1 MLKFEFYETIDELND
16 LVDKRDDCKD
26 NDVENTV
33 NKIIEDIRIKKDEA
47 LLRYTKELDGVEL
60 SEGMLIEKDEIEN
73 IANIVSKEIFKALE
87 LAKNNIEKFHKK
99 QIQESYITFEKN
111 GVYIGQKV
119 VPIEKVGVYVPG
131 GTAAYPSSVLMN
143 VIPAKIAGVK
153 EIIMVTPPYKNGKIN
168 PIIAAA
174 AIIAGVD
181 KIFTI
186 GGAQA
191 IAALAYGTETVD
203 KVDKIVGPGN
213 VYVAT
218 AKKKLYGK
226 VDIDM
231 IAGPSEIL
239 IIADKRA
246 NPKFIAADLLSQAE
260 HDKLAASILVTT
272 SKDIYNKVNI
282 EIEKQ
287 IENLERKD
295 IASESI
301 KNFGRAIICP
311 NIDLAIEIA
320 NELAPEHLE
329 LMIEN
334 PMKYLGK
341 IKNAGSIFLG
351 DNTPEAI
358 GDYFAGV
365 NHVLPTNRT
374 ARFFSGLSVDS
385 FTKKIS
391 YTYYTKEAIE
401 ENGHNIVLLAN
412 EEGLTAH
419 GNSIKIR
426 IEENKNE

>member
-1 MLKFEFYETIDELND
+1 MLKFEFYETIDKLNNA
-16 LVDKRDDCKD
+16 VDKRDSYIDV
-26 NDVENTV
+26 DVENAV
-33 NKIIEDIRIKKDEA
+33 NKIIEDIRTQKDNA
-47 LLRYTKELDGVEL
+47 LLKYTKELDGVEL
-60 SEGMLIEKDEIEN
+60 ESMLIEKDEIEN
-73 IANIVSKEIFKALE
+73 IANSVSKEIFKALE

-111 GVYIGQKV
+111 GVYLGQKV

-153 EIIMVTPPYKNGKIN
+153 EIVMVTPPTKDGKIS
-168 PIIAAA
+168 PVIAAA
-174 AIIAGVD
+174 AVIAGVD

-213 VYVAT
+213 IYVAT

-239 IIADKRA
+239 VIADKRA
-246 NPKFIAADLLSQAE
+246 NAKFVAADLLSQAE
-260 HDKLAASILVTT
+260 HDKLAACILVTT
-272 SKDIYNKVNI
+272 SKELYNQVNK
-282 EIEKQ
+282 ELREQ
-287 IENLERKD
+287 IENLDRKN
-295 IASESI
+295 IAKNSI
-301 KNFGRAIICP
+301 ENFGRAIMCS
-311 NIDLAIEIA
+311 NIEIAIEIA

-341 IKNAGSIFLG
+341 VKNAGSVFLG
-351 DNTPEAI
+351 DNTPEAV

-391 YTYYTKEAIE
+391 YTYYTKEAIK
-401 ENGHNIVLLAN
+401 ENGDNIMLLAN

-419 GNSIKIR
+419 ENSIKIR

>member
-1 MLKFEFYETIDELND
+1 MLKFEFYETIDKLND
-16 LVDKRDDCKD
+16 AVDKRDSYIDV
-26 NDVENTV
+26 DVENAV
-33 NKIIEDIRIKKDEA
+33 NKIIEDIRTQKDNA
-47 LLRYTKELDGVEL
+47 LLKYTKELDGVEL
-60 SEGMLIEKDEIEN
+60 ESMLIEKDEIEN
-73 IANIVSKEIFKALE
+73 IANSVSKEIFKALE

-111 GVYIGQKV
+111 GVYLGQKV

-153 EIIMVTPPYKNGKIN
+153 EIVMVTPPTKDGKIS
-168 PIIAAA
+168 PVIAAA
-174 AIIAGVD
+174 AVIAGVD

-213 VYVAT
+213 IYVAT

-239 IIADKRA
+239 VIADKRA
-246 NPKFIAADLLSQAE
+246 NAKFVAADLLSQAE
-260 HDKLAASILVTT
+260 HDQLAASILVTT
-272 SKDIYNKVNI
+272 SKELYDEVNK
-282 EIEKQ
+282 EIKKQ
-287 IENLERKD
+287 IENLDRKN
-295 IASESI
+295 IAKKSI
-301 KNFGRAIICP
+301 EDFGRAIICP
-311 NIDLAIEIA
+311 NIDIAIEIA

-329 LMIEN
+329 LMVEN

-341 IKNAGSIFLG
+341 VKNAGSVFLG
-351 DNTPEAI
+351 DNTPEAV

-374 ARFFSGLSVDS
+374 ARFFSGLAVDS

-391 YTYYTKEAIE
+391 YTYYTKEAIR
-401 ENGHNIVLLAN
+401 ENGDNIMLLAN

-419 GNSIKIR
+419 ENSIKIR